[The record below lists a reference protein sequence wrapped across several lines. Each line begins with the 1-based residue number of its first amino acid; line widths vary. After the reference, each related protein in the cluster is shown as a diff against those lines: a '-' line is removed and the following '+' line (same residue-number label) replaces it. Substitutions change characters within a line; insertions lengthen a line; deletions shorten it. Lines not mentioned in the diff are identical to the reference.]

1 MDETTYNFKM
11 IPADCTAT
19 HAIVKYDG
27 AVFAE
32 VPMTFAL
39 PCKEYIVIMSAIDS
53 VFNWFSTE
61 MVTELAGE
69 WFGWLM
75 AAMAG
80 ALPEADCDKF
90 VADSQLMQ
98 KFTIDLAFKI

>member
-53 VFNWFSTE
+53 VFN
-61 MVTELAGE
+61 
-69 WFGWLM
+69 
-75 AAMAG
+75 
-80 ALPEADCDKF
+80 
-90 VADSQLMQ
+90 
-98 KFTIDLAFKI
+98 